1 MKTLIHYAAGIIF
14 SLCLMVTLLITSVEA
29 VVYWTPGYF
38 EKEYAKYNVTEAVDM
53 TMEDLL
59 DVTDQMM
66 AYLRGK
72 RADLHVDTTMGGVSR
87 EFFNEREIA
96 HMEDVRGLFLDALA
110 IRRGCLLL
118 MALCII
124 ILFLLKA
131 DFKRVFPKSVCS
143 SASPQ
148 SSQPLFPRISRNISS
163 CSITSF
169 SATIYGF
176 WTLPQIC

>member
-14 SLCLMVTLLITSVEA
+14 SLCLMITLLITSVEA

-96 HMEDVRGLFLDALA
+96 HMEDVVG
-110 IRRGCLLL
+110 
-118 MALCII
+118 
-124 ILFLLKA
+124 
-131 DFKRVFPKSVCS
+131 
-143 SASPQ
+143 
-148 SSQPLFPRISRNISS
+148 
-163 CSITSF
+163 
-169 SATIYGF
+169 
-176 WTLPQIC
+176 